1 MKKLTFVFLASILLL
16 SGCSNMKLLR
26 SWENKEQIP
35 KQFNNLA
42 IAALTPNNSNRYI
55 VERAIVDYLKK
66 DGYKVMP
73 TYDAMPFAG
82 RIGELGKDA
91 GGSEGI
97 KKIVRAKMEEHK
109 IDGLMVLSVFNKEI
123 EDRWVNNRSYAPY
136 GAGYYGVPFGYAGR
150 YYDYY
155 SYSMGTTIY
164 NDGHYVK
171 DVTYYIECNLY
182 AVASEEILWSGQIS
196 VKNIENME
204 AQADELAYIITQQLI
219 RKKVLSK

>member
-1 MKKLTFVFLASILLL
+1 MKKLTFVFLAASLLFM
-16 SGCSNMKLLR
+16 GCSNTKLLR

-55 VERAIVDYLKK
+55 TERAIVDYLKK
-66 DGYKVMP
+66 DGYKAMP

-82 RIGELGKDA
+82 RIGELGKEA

-97 KKIVRAKMEEHK
+97 KKIIRAKMEEHK
-109 IDGLMVLSVFNKEI
+109 IDGLMILSVFNKEVA
-123 EDRWVNNRSYAPY
+123 DRWVNDRSLAPY

-155 SYSMGTTIY
+155 YYSMGTTMY
-164 NDGHYVK
+164 NSGHYVK

-182 AVASEEILWSGQIS
+182 DVASEEILWSGQIS
-196 VKNIENME
+196 IKNIESMDTE
-204 AQADELAYIITQQLI
+204 ADELAYIITRQLMS
-219 RKKVLSK
+219 KNVLSK